1 MIPHDME
8 GGRKGGEAE
17 EEGGEREGSG
27 LDMDIRSTRGERESE
42 RERGQKGFFQT
53 SKRRF

>member
-27 LDMDIRSTRGERESE
+27 LDMDSRSTRGEREWAE
-42 RERGQKGFFQT
+42 RLFPNL
-53 SKRRF
+53 